1 MEYTIRFAFKRDG
14 EIIAPPRVTYA
25 SHDAR
30 CNSDPACRKYT
41 VEATLGSAASKS
53 FAALVGG
60 AKKLTLLPGAVPA
73 MARMNGRCQM
83 TSPIPGL
90 T

>member
-1 MEYTIRFAFKRDG
+1 VA
-14 EIIAPPRVTYA
+14 
-25 SHDAR
+25 
-30 CNSDPACRKYT
+30 
-41 VEATLGSAASKS
+41 ATHGSAASKS

-60 AKKLTLLPGAVPA
+60 AKNITCLCGAAAA
-73 MARMNGRCQM
+73 MARMNGKCQT

>member
-1 MEYTIRFAFKRDG
+1 VA
-14 EIIAPPRVTYA
+14 
-25 SHDAR
+25 
-30 CNSDPACRKYT
+30 
-41 VEATLGSAASKS
+41 ATRGSAASKS

-60 AKKLTLLPGAVPA
+60 AKNVTCPFGAAAA
-73 MARMNGRCQM
+73 MARTNGKCQM